1 MTSVALLFALLS
13 VNPAPVVVLDEVD
26 AALDE
31 ANVER
36 FVETLRELTA
46 RSQFIV
52 VTHNRRTIEDADAIY
67 GISMGDDSV
76 SRVLSLNLEELP
88 AAG

>member
-31 ANVER
+31 ANVNR
-36 FVETLRELTA
+36 FVGTLLELRERT
-46 RSQFIV
+46 QFV
-52 VTHNRRTIEDADAIY
+52 VISHNRRTIEAADAIY
-67 GISMGDDSV
+67 GVSMGDDSA
-76 SRVLSLNLEELP
+76 SRVLSLKLADLP
-88 AAG
+88 RTA

>member
-1 MTSVALLFALLS
+1 M
-13 VNPAPVVVLDEVD
+13 
-26 AALDE
+26 
-31 ANVER
+31 
-36 FVETLRELTA
+36 ETLRELTA

-52 VTHNRRTIEDADAIY
+52 VTHNRRTIEDADAVY

-88 AAG
+88 ATG